1 MFRPIITKDYP
12 SPTLRVPIPQ
22 RRGAFR
28 SATLPSVTST
38 ALNGGQQHHHEN
50 RNERFLDI
58 SNSLRIPS
66 NIFTSNNVESNTSS
80 SSTAF
85 VVPTKPPR
93 PDTPR
98 SSSYPSACSPL
109 TVCSETWRHSPSPF
123 PNHDFVPIT
132 DKVVVP
138 APVPLSQVLTK
149 QYPWKTTSASES
161 AYHPYATPSP
171 IHCGSGGGGG
181 AGRALLSPSLT
192 ADTCSVTTQGTDVT
206 AATFTTSKWRSSPPL
221 FVSPHNTKQQRQ
233 QQQQQQTQHLRSP
246 PAPSSLAV
254 AAGWGLPTSHRR
266 IHTPTTTTTSY
277 RSSTAVRPQSAP
289 TVPSTTTTVSTTAG
303 ATEQHE
309 RKIRLKTELCMH
321 YEHGRHCPFGT
332 NCTYAHGQAELQM
345 TKLQDLHEAGLVDR
359 VTYRIKP
366 CLTWIM
372 TGSCPFGKRCTGIHD
387 ARVASSHFSSWLPH
401 TETQVST
408 MSGKNKELMGVAL
421 E

>member
-12 SPTLRVPIPQ
+12 PSTTLRVPIPQ

-28 SATLPSVTST
+28 GSTIPLVTTT
-38 ALNGGQQHHHEN
+38 APHGGQQPHEN
-50 RNERFLDI
+50 NHERFLDI

-66 NIFTSNNVESNTSS
+66 NIFTSNNNNVE
-80 SSTAF
+80 STAF

-98 SSSYPSACSPL
+98 HSSYPSACSPL
-109 TVCSETWRHSPSPF
+109 TICSETWRHSPSPF

-132 DKVVVP
+132 DQAVVAP
-138 APVPLSQVLTK
+138 APLPLSHVLHQ
-149 QYPWKTTSASES
+149 QYPWKTTCASES

-171 IHCGSGGGGG
+171 IQCGSGR
-181 AGRALLSPSLT
+181 GRALLSPSLT
-192 ADTCSVTTQGTDVT
+192 ADTCSVTTQGTDIT
-206 AATFTTSKWRSSPPL
+206 AATFSSKWRSSPPL
-221 FVSPHNTKQQRQ
+221 FVAPPQHSKQP
-233 QQQQQQTQHLRSP
+233 QTQQHLRSP
-246 PAPSSLAV
+246 VPSSLAV
-254 AAGWGLPTSHRR
+254 AAGWSLPSTTSSARR
-266 IHTPTTTTTSY
+266 IHTTTTSY
-277 RSSTAVRPQSAP
+277 RSSSSSTLVRPQSAP
-289 TVPSTTTTVSTTAG
+289 TLPPTTTTTGAAAST
-303 ATEQHE
+303 EHE

-332 NCTYAHGQAELQM
+332 NCTYAHGPAELQM
-345 TKLQDLHEAGLVDR
+345 TKLQDLHEAGLVDM

-401 TETQVST
+401 TETQVRMT
-408 MSGKNKELMGVAL
+408 VL
-421 E
+421 